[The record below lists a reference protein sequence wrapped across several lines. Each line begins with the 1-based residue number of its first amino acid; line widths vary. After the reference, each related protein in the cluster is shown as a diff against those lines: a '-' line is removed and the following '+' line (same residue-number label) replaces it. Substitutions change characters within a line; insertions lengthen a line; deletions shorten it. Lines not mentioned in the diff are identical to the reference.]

1 MANTLPLSF
10 LRHLLQCVASP
21 DRLVGSEERTI
32 FFSIAAAIFNLG
44 WAASQNSHQALVP
57 ELTPHETERV
67 VLNSVR
73 YAAFVASN
81 ILVLASMFVLLEA
94 NAYGASPQTEKS
106 PLTYKTLTGIV
117 LGVGAVCAMAFLA
130 IVRSPPPLAPSP
142 APSPLAPANAL
153 PPPGRTPLQW
163 LRTADYYKTA
173 ACYVTMR
180 LGTNITTLYM
190 ALFLTTTLG
199 MEQGA
204 IASIPF
210 VIFASSLATVSQL
223 KALTARLGVRR
234 TLLLGASVFALGSA
248 TILLLPGAKSGVMYG
263 AAAALGCGLAAIT
276 VSVATLQSTLL
287 GSDTRSAGFVFGS
300 MSALDKLVVGVVV
313 LGVQIASDSPAV
325 NLGDFFRYIL
335 GAAPLAAVGACCL
348 LAFSISAAGEAG
360 AQGKGSA
367 EGSSEVAVPNPL
379 AAVAA

>member
-1 MANTLPLSF
+1 M
-10 LRHLLQCVASP
+10 
-21 DRLVGSEERTI
+21 GSEERTI

-94 NAYGASPQTEKS
+94 NAFGPSPQTEKS

-117 LGVGAVCAMAFLA
+117 LGVGAACAMAFLA
-130 IVRSPPPLAPSP
+130 IVRSPPPVAPSSTT
-142 APSPLAPANAL
+142 PSPLAPADAL
-153 PPPGRTPLQW
+153 PPGRTPLQW

-325 NLGDFFRYIL
+325 NLADFFRYIL
-335 GAAPLAAVGACCL
+335 GAAPLAAVGTCCL
-348 LAFSISAAGEAG
+348 LAFCISAAGEAE
-360 AQGKGSA
+360 AHSKGSA
-367 EGSSEVAVPNPL
+367 EGASEVAVPNPL